1 MFIGLIMKELILKTA
16 IAFAIIGYIF
26 SSRAFILFLNNLNP
40 FQGLLFYYLQLFV
53 TLEILQYFGLVIGG
67 IKMQSVIQ
75 TIGELAI
82 VFAFFILVDQESA
95 WVAYV
100 IGEDEG
106 KKKDFPVVYTQAEDG
121 AVYYLWNTYVTND
134 PDTARILTFVVTP
147 AILVGLGLYLTGGA
161 KVRRD
166 LFL

>member
-1 MFIGLIMKELILKTA
+1 MKQLILKTA
-16 IAFAIIGYIF
+16 LAFAIIGYIF
-26 SSRAFILFLNNLNP
+26 STRAFILFLNQLNP

-53 TLEILQYFGLVIGG
+53 TLEVLQYFGLIIGG
-67 IKMQSVIQ
+67 VKMQSFTQ
-75 TIGELAI
+75 TLGELMI

-121 AVYYLWNTYVTND
+121 ATYYLWNTYVTKD
-134 PDTARILTFVVTP
+134 PETARMLTFVLTP
-147 AILVGLGLYLTGGA
+147 AIMVALGLYLTGGA
-161 KVRRD
+161 RVQRH
-166 LFL
+166 LLA

>member
-1 MFIGLIMKELILKTA
+1 MKQLILKTA

-26 SSRAFILFLNNLNP
+26 SSRAFILFLNKLNP
-40 FQGLLFYYLQLFV
+40 FQGLLFYYLQLFI
-53 TLEILQYFGLVIGG
+53 TLEVLQYFGLIIGG
-67 IKMQSVIQ
+67 VKMQSFTQ
-75 TIGELAI
+75 TLGELMI

-121 AVYYLWNTYVTND
+121 ATYYLWNTYVTKD
-134 PDTARILTFVVTP
+134 PDTARMLTFVLTP
-147 AILVGLGLYLTGGA
+147 AILVALGLYLTGGA
-161 KVRRD
+161 KVRKD

>member
-1 MFIGLIMKELILKTA
+1 MRNLILKTGV
-16 IAFAIIGYIF
+16 AFAILGYLF
-26 SSRAFILFLNNLNP
+26 SSRKFILFLNSLNP

-53 TLEILQYFGLVIGG
+53 TLEVLQYFGLVIGG
-67 IKMQSVIQ
+67 VKMTDLSQ
-75 TIGELAI
+75 TIGELMM

-106 KKKDFPVVYTQAEDG
+106 KKKDYPVVYTQAEDG
-121 AVYYLWNTYVTND
+121 ATYYLWSTYVTKN
-134 PDTARILTFVVTP
+134 PETARFLTFVVTP
-147 AILVGLGLYLTGGA
+147 VVLVGLGLYLTGGA

-166 LFL
+166 LLMG